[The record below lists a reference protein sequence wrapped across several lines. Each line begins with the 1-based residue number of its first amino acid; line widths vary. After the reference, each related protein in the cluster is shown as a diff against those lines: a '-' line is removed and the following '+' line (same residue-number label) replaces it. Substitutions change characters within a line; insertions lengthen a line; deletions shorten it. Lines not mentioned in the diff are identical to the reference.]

1 METSCSD
8 WTVEVRHVHILKC
21 ISSTKNANVY
31 KCLWRNEVICMKVLN
46 YIAFDELNILSKC
59 VHPKVCQF
67 LGGCIQDDKTY
78 MLFEY
83 MENGTLTNYIEEK
96 YNTLTIKDRLKIA
109 RHITLGLQYM
119 NSREPY
125 HILHRDLKPDNILV
139 NEFGIPKIADFGLSK
154 FNQFTPKRSNGKA
167 HTGEVG
173 SFRWT
178 APEVLK
184 SEPYDHKADVYALGS
199 IFRYIFTNRVPYFNY
214 KLQIQIIHAKLTNVE
229 DDLTDL
235 HEGPIKELIKKCTC
249 PDQYERPEPE
259 QIIVRIDDLLNK
271 LS

>member
-8 WTVEVRHVHILKC
+8 WTIEVKHVNILKC
-21 ISSTKNANVY
+21 ISSTTNAKVY
-31 KCLWRNEVICMKVLN
+31 KCKWRNEIICMKVLN
-46 YIAFDELNILSKC
+46 YTSFDELNILSKC

-83 MENGTLTNYIEEK
+83 MENGTLTTYINEK
-96 YNTLTIKDRLKIA
+96 HNTLTMKDRVRLV

-154 FNQFTPKRSNGKA
+154 FNLYTPNRSTGEA
-167 HTGEVG
+167 HSGEVG

-184 SEPYDHKADVYALGS
+184 SEPYGHKADIYALGS
-199 IFRYIFTNRVPYFNY
+199 IIRFIFTNQIPYSDY
-214 KLQIQIIHAKLTNVE
+214 KLQIQIIHAKLNNVE
-229 DDLTDL
+229 DNLTDL
-235 HEGPIKELIKKCTC
+235 DEGHIKDLIKKCTVLN
-249 PDQYERPEPE
+249 QYERPEPE
-259 QIIVRIDDLLNK
+259 QIIDNIDELF
-271 LS
+271 